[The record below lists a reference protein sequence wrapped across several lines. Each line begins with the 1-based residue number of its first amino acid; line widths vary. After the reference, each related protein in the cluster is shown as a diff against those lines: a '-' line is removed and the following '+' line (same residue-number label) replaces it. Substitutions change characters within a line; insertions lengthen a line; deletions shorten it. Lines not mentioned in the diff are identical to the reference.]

1 MTKRYLLALPLA
13 GLVAASLIA
22 GVARAEP
29 GVNEQTI
36 QFGQSTALDG
46 PASAL
51 GLGMR
56 DGIAAAFKEVNDAGG
71 IKGRKLELV
80 SYDDGYEPDRAI
92 ANTKKLIETDRVFAL
107 IGAVGTPT
115 SKAAQPIAT
124 EAGVPFIGPYTGAEF
139 LRDPGLR
146 TVVNLRASYFQE
158 TETWV
163 KHLTEDLG
171 FSRLAILYQD
181 DSFGRAGLDGV
192 TRALAKRDMSL
203 VAEGTFQRNT
213 IAVKSALLGIR
224 AGNPEAI
231 VTVGP
236 YKPIAEFIRLARG
249 LGMTQPIVSISFVG
263 AEALAQELG
272 PVGDGVI
279 VTQVVPLPWDTTI
292 PVVAQ
297 YQTALRAHDPQA
309 KPGFISL
316 EGYLVGRLTAMAL
329 AGIEGEVTRE
339 ALAHAFAE
347 SGAFDLQGLVA
358 RFGAGDNQGLEEVFL
373 TVIQP
378 DGTFTQI
385 DRLTP
390 AS

>member
-13 GLVAASLIA
+13 GLLAANLVAGI
-22 GVARAEP
+22 ARAEP

-71 IKGRKLELV
+71 IKGRRLELV

-124 EAGVPFIGPYTGAEF
+124 EAGLPFIGPYTGAEF
-139 LRDPGLR
+139 LRDPSLGN
-146 TVVNLRASYFQE
+146 VINLRASYFQE

-224 AGNPEAI
+224 AGDPQAI
-231 VTVGP
+231 LTVGP
-236 YKPIAEFIRLARG
+236 YKPIAEFVRLARG

-263 AEALAQELG
+263 AEAFARELG
-272 PVGDGVI
+272 PVGAGVI
-279 VTQVVPLPWDTTI
+279 VTQVVPLPWDTAI

-297 YQTALRAHDPQA
+297 YQAALAAHDPQA

-329 AGIEGEVTRE
+329 TRIEGEVTRE
-339 ALAHAFAE
+339 ALARVFAE
-347 SGAFDLQGLVA
+347 SGTFDLQGLVA

-378 DGTFTQI
+378 DGTFRQI
-385 DRLTP
+385 DRLMP
-390 AS
+390 GS

>member
-1 MTKRYLLALPLA
+1 MIKRSLFTYPLI
-13 GLVAASLIA
+13 GLVAAGLIA
-22 GVARAEP
+22 SAALAEP
-29 GVNEQTI
+29 GVSDQTI
-36 QFGQSTALDG
+36 LFGQSTALDG

-51 GLGMR
+51 GTGVR

-71 IKGRKLELV
+71 VKGRKLELK

-92 ANTKKLIETDRVFAL
+92 ANTKTLIDADQVFAL
-107 IGAVGTPT
+107 IGEVGTPT
-115 SKAAQPIAT
+115 SKAVQPIAT

-146 TVVNLRASYFQE
+146 NVINLRASYFQE

-171 FSRLAILYQD
+171 FSHLAILYQD

-192 TRALAKRDMSL
+192 NRALAKRNMSL

-213 IAVKSALLGIR
+213 VAVKTALLSIR
-224 AGNPEAI
+224 AANPDAI

-236 YKPIAEFIRLARG
+236 YKPIAEFVKLARS
-249 LGMTQPIVSISFVG
+249 LGMNQPIVAISFVG
-263 AEALAQELG
+263 AEALARELG
-272 PVGDGVI
+272 PAGDGVI
-279 VTQVVPLPWDTTI
+279 VTQVVPLPWDTSI
-292 PVVAQ
+292 PVVGQ
-297 YQTALRAHDPQA
+297 YQKAMASYDPAA

-316 EGYLVGRLTAMAL
+316 EGYLVGRLTIMAL
-329 AGIEGEVTRE
+329 QRLDGEVTRD
-339 ALAHAFAE
+339 ALLRVIE
-347 SGAFDLQGLVA
+347 ENGAFDLHGLMA
-358 RFGAGDNQGLEEVFL
+358 QFGKGDNQGLDDVFL
-373 TVIQP
+373 TIIQP
-378 DGTFTQI
+378 DGSFRQV